1 MYHHSSP
8 LLLYCETALHAGTGS
23 ELGVIDLPIQ
33 RERHTGFPKM
43 ESSGL
48 KGALRERFE
57 QKLIEKG
64 EIKKDDKKREHPELY
79 ATFGPAD
86 GELHAGCLG
95 FTDARLLCFPV
106 KSMKGVFGWVTCP
119 SILNRLADDF
129 VNSGLDVPAVKPINE
144 PGASGT
150 ELHIPGGQNAI
161 VLEEYKFVLP
171 VHPDI
176 TALATWLADAVFPGN
191 NYWNAKMKSSLLVLN
206 DDDFK
211 DFVNLSTE
219 VVTRTK
225 INNETGTVENGAL
238 FTEEYLPAES
248 ILYSMVL
255 FGPVL
260 DKSREIRPSKLTDAK
275 SVEDYFDEL
284 LEYSNN
290 RFQAGGNA
298 TLGKGILRTSIVK
311 PIKPSSN

>member
-1 MYHHSSP
+1 MYHKSSP
-8 LLLYCETALHAGTGS
+8 LLFYCETALHAGTGS

-48 KGALRERFE
+48 KGAIRERFE
-57 QKLIEKG
+57 QKLIETKQISPG
-64 EIKKDDKKREHPELY
+64 KVRKHDELY
-79 ATFGPAD
+79 ATFGPEE

-119 SILNRLADDF
+119 SILNRLSDDF
-129 VNSGLDVPAVKPINE
+129 VNSGLAVSAVKPINK

-150 ELHIPGGQNAI
+150 ELHIPGSQNAV

-171 VHPDI
+171 VHADI
-176 TALATWLADAVFPGN
+176 TALATWLADAVFPGNN

-225 INNETGTVENGAL
+225 INNETGTVESGAL

-255 FGPVL
+255 FAPVM
-260 DKSREIRPSKLTDAK
+260 KIERPGKLTDAQ
-275 SVEDYFDEL
+275 SVEDFFQEML
-284 LEYSNN
+284 TLSNN

-311 PIKPSSN
+311 PLSN